1 MKRSHIVAL
10 FAGGTAL
17 AGLYAIDE
25 HRNCQPDATG
35 QNPSYCS
42 SSSSSSHGGYSS
54 SGGSSYSAYGSSSQ
68 SSVARGGFGGMG
80 AAHGGGS

>member
-17 AGLYAIDE
+17 AGVYAYNE
-25 HRNCQPDATG
+25 NRNCQPNAMGD
-35 QNPSYCS
+35 NSSYCS
-42 SSSSSSHGGYSS
+42 RSSSGSHGGYSS
-54 SGGSSYSAYGSSSQ
+54 SGGGSSS
-68 SSVARGGFGGMG
+68 SHGSVAHGGFGGTG